1 MTTQMVDHNVEDG
14 WKWAMRILALVSL
27 VLVCSYGGGAFMTP
41 EPSTANA
48 EKEAKA
54 AIGDCLCHDK
64 LMYFNLV
71 LLVLGLGI
79 WNPQVQCHSVLLNHT
94 TTLCCI

>member
-1 MTTQMVDHNVEDG
+1 MTTQMVDHDATDG

-27 VLVCSYGGGAFMTP
+27 VLICGAGMLMKP

-48 EKEAKA
+48 EQKAKA
-54 AIGDCLCHDK
+54 AIGDCLRHGK

-79 WNPQVQCHSVLLNHT
+79 WNPQVT
-94 TTLCCI
+94 